1 MVISISWWMTHY
13 HTDCQSAQ
21 SHSIPIHHH
30 QQLAKSVWWRATV
43 AHKNH
48 TGVGVVESICQF
60 FRIFF
65 LSFLHG
71 QLGMGIWDMVLQIAS
86 LLSTLTWLARS
97 VFAPRMNFARWWLV
111 TGIFLLCYLIHTERK
126 HPPLGI
132 IIITTDL
139 TPTYDCSIPQSS
151 GFAARN
157 RISIERVSPSPVVHP
172 LL

>member
-1 MVISISWWMTHY
+1 M
-13 HTDCQSAQ
+13 
-21 SHSIPIHHH
+21 
-30 QQLAKSVWWRATV
+30 
-43 AHKNH
+43 
-48 TGVGVVESICQF
+48 
-60 FRIFF
+60 
-65 LSFLHG
+65 
-71 QLGMGIWDMVLQIAS
+71 
-86 LLSTLTWLARS
+86 
-97 VFAPRMNFARWWLV
+97 